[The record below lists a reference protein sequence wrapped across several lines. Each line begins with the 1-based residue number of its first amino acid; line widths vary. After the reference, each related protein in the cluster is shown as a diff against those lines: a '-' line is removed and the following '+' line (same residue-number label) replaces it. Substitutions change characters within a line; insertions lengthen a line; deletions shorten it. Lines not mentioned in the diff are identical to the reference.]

1 MGEHLQK
8 KKFSRNF
15 NLELG
20 RVENIVGK
28 EEISPF
34 PTMFS
39 NVSFKQL
46 GLFGKELK

>member
-8 KKFSRNF
+8 KKFSCNF

-20 RVENIVGK
+20 RVENIVEK

-39 NVSFKQL
+39 ILTLNC
-46 GLFGKELK
+46 